1 MSLFARY
8 PGRPSEISGVGD
20 DLVVAGRG
28 FGDVGRSAA
37 QRVVPAADNVL
48 GFLIRPMRLATV
60 PVNVK
65 ANELGGASAY
75 AASVLSLWAG
85 HVSMHD
91 ARVDQLNA
99 EYETAAGGGFGV
111 ERGDDDT
118 DAEHADAVAA
128 ARGLKVAELT
138 HRKRVA
144 DETLDRAGHELAAML
159 ERGPNDD
166 DWSTLGSFGAV
177 PADFS
182 HLVPG
187 GAPGEPGGPEFVV
200 GPPTRPDIEWDDD
213 FEYDS
218 ASPGLTDHLAR
229 AKWLAMLRGGQL
241 LKPELDDAT
250 QMYRHYWSN
259 TGDDIRFDY
268 EEAYLEDDGVR
279 AAIDAEIERARR
291 GAEQLVLGGNRE
303 FSMTGDARA
312 TDHYPTSE
320 NWQKTIGG
328 HQTWSSA
335 DVRVDGDRV
344 TMEITVHGEDYYN
357 FNRGQSDIASGASDD
372 ENGRF
377 TEVGWARPFHSSGE
391 VTRTVTWTLGED
403 DLDTGDAG
411 SPDRNPGREDRED
424 ERNSESDRSSR
435 PQSDRDTG
443 RPRGS

>member
-20 DLVVAGRG
+20 ELVVAGRG
-28 FGDVGRSAA
+28 LRDVGRSAA
-37 QRVVPAADNVL
+37 ERVVPAADGVL
-48 GFLIRPMRLATV
+48 GFLTRPVRLATV
-60 PVNVK
+60 PVTVK

-91 ARVDQLNA
+91 LRVDQLNA
-99 EYETAAGGGFGV
+99 EYEAAVGAGFGV
-111 ERGDDDT
+111 ERADDASDDD
-118 DAEHADAVAA
+118 HAGAVAA
-128 ARGLKVAELT
+128 ARGIKVAELT
-138 HRKRVA
+138 HRKRAV

-159 ERGPNDD
+159 ERGPNED
-166 DWSTLGSFGAV
+166 DWTTLGSFGAV
-177 PADFS
+177 PVDFS

-187 GAPGEPGGPEFVV
+187 GAPGEPGGPEFVI
-200 GPPTRPDIEWDDD
+200 GPPTRPDIAWDDD
-213 FEYDS
+213 FVYDS
-218 ASPGLTDHLAR
+218 ASPGLADFLAR
-229 AKWLAMLRGGQL
+229 AKWMAMLRGGQL

-250 QMYRHYWSN
+250 QMYQHYWSN

-279 AAIDAEIERARR
+279 AAVDAEIERAHR
-291 GAEQLVLGGNRE
+291 GAEQLVNGGHRD

-312 TDHYPTSE
+312 TDVYPTTE

-335 DVRVDGDRV
+335 DVSVDGDRI
-344 TMEITVHGEDYYN
+344 TMRVTVHGEDYYN

-391 VTRTVTWTLGED
+391 VTRTVTWTIGEGPAD
-403 DLDTGDAG
+403 VGDPG
-411 SPDRNPGREDRED
+411 GPDRNPGREDRED
-424 ERNSESDRSSR
+424 ERSSESDRSSR

-443 RPRGS
+443 GYRGS